1 MIVRVGFNGVLV
13 VRVDATFAAGVNGVV
28 VLDAGV
34 VVKVVV
40 LVKVCVE
47 ETVAGVVMVNVAIGL
62 V

>member
-13 VRVDATFAAGVNGVV
+13 VRVDATFAAVVNGVV
-28 VLDAGV
+28 VLVAGV

-40 LVKVCVE
+40 LVKVCAE

>member
-13 VRVDATFAAGVNGVV
+13 VRVDATFAAVVNGVV
-28 VLDAGV
+28 VLVAGV